1 MSKKAENIVYGI
13 FWGTLAVVAIVGI
26 FLWLDKATKASD
38 LKRQETGYCVAIGG
52 ERITDGKCQVGDK
65 IVVITGLD
73 K

>member
-1 MSKKAENIVYGI
+1 MSKKAENIAYGI
-13 FWGTLAVVAIVGI
+13 FWTVVVVGLFVGLCLMI
-26 FLWLDKATKASD
+26 IKSSEASD
-38 LKRQETGYCVAIGG
+38 LRKKETGYCVAIGG